1 MKSATAFI
9 CQLLL
14 SSLPCWCQTDAK
26 ASGSPNDLAPVTEP
40 RAFPGFGK
48 YLVGTLNCDN
58 LSIHCGISVDLRQKS
73 APPLPELD
81 ESKIYLAWLISDGD
95 NLPALIKD
103 NFPQLWKQSTRG
115 KIPLGW
121 TLSPS
126 ASVLIPDIV
135 SYYYQSATPDDEFLS
150 AASGVG
156 YTYPVQY
163 GGRYRDADRQKICD
177 GFLQQTATYMKRS
190 DMTDLWLHNEN
201 TSQIFSRNSEQI
213 PFLGALFSDY
223 GKRVATYAEATY
235 PTDRGVGVFH
245 GVTSCPDFN
254 EASRMGH
261 AARVKQM
268 VDDIHAMTPSAG
280 PGFMHAFL
288 MNWFLD
294 LSTLEDVMDQLG
306 SNYVAVR
313 PDQLG
318 RLYREHLKREQ
329 VWSRF
334 PSPIA
339 IIEHDPIELV
349 GRLRNEADGE

>member
-156 YTYPVQY
+156 YPYPVQY